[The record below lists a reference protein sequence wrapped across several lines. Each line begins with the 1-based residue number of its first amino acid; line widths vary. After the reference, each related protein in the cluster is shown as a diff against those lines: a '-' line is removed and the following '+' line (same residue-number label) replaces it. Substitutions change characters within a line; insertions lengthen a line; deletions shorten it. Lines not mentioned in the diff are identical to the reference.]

1 MPLSGNYAVRFN
13 MNLVEGEYN
22 IMTAQHE
29 GAVFGINHTGSSSN
43 WWYAGGTNYGGTY
56 SSDGVWYFVTSQFG
70 GNLSGDY
77 QEFTGLGGTNGNT
90 GWTRPATDVA
100 PNYVGIYKANPSPYQ
115 HPAPPFNAPTGPFSS
130 LDDALAQ
137 SGGVPANAAPALGYD
152 ASTWSDVEIKQ
163 INHVVTMSINRT
175 AIFSYTNTSV
185 WQSGYLMLGYADPYG
200 TVQTLDSSVYYANLT
215 VVQFATPAIT
225 KFAHGGGNVTITFT
239 GGAGDDVTSFALT
252 SSATLS
258 HGTFADVSPP
268 ATITALGGNVFQAV
282 TPQSAAAQQFY
293 RIRRN

>member
-1 MPLSGNYAVRFN
+1 
-13 MNLVEGEYN
+13 
-22 IMTAQHE
+22 MTAQHE

-43 WWYAGGTNYGGTY
+43 WWYAGGTNYTPATY
-56 SSDGVWYFVTSQFG
+56 SSDGVWYFVSSQFG

-77 QEFTGLGGTNGNT
+77 QEFTGVGGTNGNT
-90 GWTRPATDVA
+90 GWTRVASDVA
-100 PNYVGIYKANPSPYQ
+100 PNYVGIFKANPSPYQ
-115 HPAPPFNAPTGPFSS
+115 HPTPPFDAPAGPFSS

-137 SGGVPANAAPALGYD
+137 SGGVPANAAPGLGYD

-175 AIFSYTNTSV
+175 PIFSYTNTTV
-185 WQSGYLMLGYADPYG
+185 WQSGYLMLGYGDPYG
-200 TVQTLDSSVYYANLT
+200 TVQTPDSSVYYANLT
-215 VVQFATPAIT
+215 VVQFVSPLIT
-225 KFAHGGGNVTITFT
+225 KAKPAGGNVTITFT

-282 TPQSAAAQQFY
+282 TAQPAAAQQFY
-293 RIRRN
+293 RIRCN